1 MGHLDAPLLP
11 LLPAGLVDA
20 QGRRR
25 NLLPARQD
33 SVSAC
38 GMNDGRRGSELS
50 QALHAVAPQAGHLL
64 EMGPWCGASLQGC
77 LSCAD
82 KSELSSLVLPFLYS
96 DVVFRD
102 FLVGQWLRLCTS
114 TAEGLGLIAGQGSK
128 IPYATQKT

>member
-1 MGHLDAPLLP
+1 M
-11 LLPAGLVDA
+11 AGGV
-20 QGRRR
+20 QSS
-25 NLLPARQD
+25 ARP
-33 SVSAC
+33 STPWPC
-38 GMNDGRRGSELS
+38 RRGTCWRRVPG
-50 QALHAVAPQAGHLL
+50 A
-64 EMGPWCGASLQGC
+64 GASLQGC

-96 DVVFRD
+96 DVIFRD